1 MHPGLQLGFLEFEV
15 ARIDAWHAF
24 LTEVCGL
31 VAVEGNRYRMDGHAW
46 RIQLREGPLDDLAT
60 VGWELEESA
69 LDAAVARLTRAGHN
83 VESADPAARDATRR
97 YTTVDPGGVPTELVT
112 ALRRAEAPFHSAV
125 VPAGFVGDELG
136 LGHLV
141 LTAPDPAATRAFYTE
156 VMGMRVS
163 DHIRTTFFGHDV
175 DLTFLHANP
184 RHHSLAFGGPQR
196 KRIEHFL
203 LEVADIDE
211 VGKAYDRTIRAGHPI
226 HLTMGRH
233 PNDEMLS
240 FYARTPS
247 RFHFEFGWGGKQLD
261 MDSDHEV
268 RVFDHISTWGHQP
281 PAFAFGRP
289 K

>member
-15 ARIDAWHAF
+15 AHLGTWHDF

-31 VAVEGNRYRMDGHAW
+31 LCVGDDRYRMDGHAW

-60 VGWELEESA
+60 VGWEFTNAS
-69 LDAAVARLTRAGHN
+69 LDAAIERLTQAGFE
-83 VESADPAARDATRR
+83 VSEADPSVRGARRR
-97 YTTVDPGGVPTELVT
+97 YTMTDPADIPTELL
-112 ALRRAEAPFHSAV
+112 AGLSRADTPFESPV
-125 VPAGFVGDELG
+125 VQGGFVADDLG

-141 LTAPDPAATRAFYTE
+141 LTAPDPAATHRFYTE
-156 VMGMRVS
+156 LIGMRVS
-163 DHIRTTFFGHDV
+163 DHIHTSFFGHDIS
-175 DLTFLHANP
+175 LTFLHANE

-203 LEVADIDE
+203 LEVNELDE
-211 VGKAYDRTIRAGHPI
+211 VGRAYDRTIQAGHRI

-247 RFHFEFGWGGKQLD
+247 RFHFEFGWGGRQLD
-261 MDSDHEV
+261 MAKEHDIQ
-268 RVFDHISTWGHQP
+268 VFDRVSSWGHQP
-281 PAFAFGRP
+281 PAFAFGKPR
-289 K
+289 